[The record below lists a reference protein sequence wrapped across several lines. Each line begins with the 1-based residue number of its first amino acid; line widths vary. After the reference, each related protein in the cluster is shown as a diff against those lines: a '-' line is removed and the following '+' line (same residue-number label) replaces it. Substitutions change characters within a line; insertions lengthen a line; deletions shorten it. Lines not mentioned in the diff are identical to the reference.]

1 MKFFELVKAY
11 EAKHGSFKN
20 ASYDN
25 PDYIKFRV
33 EMIRLETGF
42 DVYDAV
48 AELAGQAANPGGKR
62 MSRRKAY
69 ELQKQYER
77 EFLDVLRAN
86 GKDW

>member
-1 MKFFELVKAY
+1 MKFFELITEY

-25 PDYIKFRV
+25 PDYVKFRV
-33 EMIRLETGF
+33 EMIKLETGL

-48 AELAGQAANPGGKR
+48 AELARQAGGKR
-62 MSRRKAY
+62 YKLRR
-69 ELQKQYER
+69 QYER

-86 GKDW
+86 EKDW